1 MHEYS
6 IAQSLLSRVDASLA
20 GHRVV
25 AIRRLDVR
33 IGELSGVDAGLL
45 KTAYELCRA
54 GTPCEQA
61 ALEVSAVPARWVCRS
76 CGEPAPKGERLICP
90 ACGTGMRLVE
100 GDEIILDRIEA
111 EVEDV

>member
-6 IAQSLLSRVDASLA
+6 IAQSLLHRVDASLA

-25 AIRRLDVR
+25 AIRRLSIR
-33 IGELSGVDAGLL
+33 IGELSGIDAGLL
-45 KTAYELCRA
+45 RTAYELCRA
-54 GTPCEQA
+54 GTPCGEA
-61 ALEVSAVPARWVCRS
+61 ELEISDVAARWACPS
-76 CGEPAPKGERLICP
+76 CGEAAPKGGRLFCSG
-90 ACGTGMRLVE
+90 CGAGMRLVE